1 MERPGS
7 NPDEPTGKGETN
19 MTKLLEGRRA
29 LVTGAGRGIGAAIA
43 LKFAEAGADVVLCA
57 RSVPQLEE
65 VKARI
70 EKLGQRAVVVPADMG
85 DRGQVLRLADS
96 AQGAFGGIDVIVS
109 NAASSGPFG
118 PLRDVSPD
126 DWRAVQMT
134 NLEGPL
140 TLLQALAPHLIARRS
155 GSVVM
160 IASIRG
166 LNGVPLGAPYAAS
179 KAALV
184 SITKSFACELGPFG
198 IRVNAICPGPVDT
211 DMIRDAI
218 GTDPALREKFAN
230 LAPLKRWTLAED
242 CAGPALFLASEE
254 SRAITGQELIVDG
267 GLLAQSPEHFLV

>member
-1 MERPGS
+1 MAG
-7 NPDEPTGKGETN
+7 
-19 MTKLLEGRRA
+19 LLVGRHA

-43 LKFAEAGADVVLCA
+43 LKFAQAGADVALAA
-57 RSVPQLEE
+57 RSVSQLEE
-65 VKARI
+65 VKTKI
-70 EKLGQRAVVVPADMG
+70 EKLGRKALVIPTDMG
-85 DRGQVLRLADS
+85 NRGQVLKLVDS
-96 AQGAFGGIDVIVS
+96 ALSGFGGIDVVVS
-109 NAASSGPFG
+109 NAGMSGPFG
-118 PLRDVSPD
+118 PLRDVSPEA
-126 DWRAVQMT
+126 WRAVQET

-140 TLLQALAPHLIARRS
+140 TMLQALAPHLLARRS
-155 GSVVM
+155 GSVIMV
-160 IASIRG
+160 ASIRG

-211 DMIRDAI
+211 DMIREAI
-218 GTDPALREKFAN
+218 GSDEGLREKFAN

-254 SRAITGQELIVDG
+254 SRAITGQVLIVDG

>member
-1 MERPGS
+1 M
-7 NPDEPTGKGETN
+7 TG
-19 MTKLLEGRRA
+19 LLVGRHA

-43 LKFAEAGADVVLCA
+43 LKFAQAGADVALAA
-57 RSVPQLEE
+57 RSVSQLEE
-65 VKARI
+65 VKTKI
-70 EKLGQRAVVVPADMG
+70 ERLGRKALVIPTDMG
-85 DRGQVLRLADS
+85 NRGQVLKLVDS
-96 AQGAFGGIDVIVS
+96 ALSGFGGIDVVVS
-109 NAASSGPFG
+109 NAGMSGPFG
-118 PLRDVSPD
+118 PLRDVSPEA
-126 DWRAVQMT
+126 WRAVQET

-140 TLLQALAPHLIARRS
+140 TMLQALAPHLLARRS
-155 GSVVM
+155 GSVIMV
-160 IASIRG
+160 ASIRG

-211 DMIRDAI
+211 DMIREAI
-218 GTDPALREKFAN
+218 GSDEGLREKFAN

-254 SRAITGQELIVDG
+254 SRAITGQVLIVDG

>member
-1 MERPGS
+1 MAG
-7 NPDEPTGKGETN
+7 
-19 MTKLLEGRRA
+19 LLEGRHA

-43 LKFAEAGADVVLCA
+43 LKFAQAGADVALAA
-57 RSVPQLEE
+57 RSVSQLDE
-65 VKARI
+65 VKTKI
-70 EKLGQRAVVVPADMG
+70 EKLGRKALVIPTDMG
-85 DRGQVLRLADS
+85 NRGQVLKLVDS
-96 AQGAFGGIDVIVS
+96 ALAGFGGIDVVVS
-109 NAASSGPFG
+109 NAAMSGPFG
-118 PLRDVSPD
+118 PLRDVSPEA
-126 DWRAVQMT
+126 WRAVQET

-140 TLLQALAPHLIARRS
+140 AMLQALAPHLMAKRS
-155 GSVVM
+155 GSVIMV
-160 IASIRG
+160 ASIRG

-211 DMIRDAI
+211 EMIREAI
-218 GTDPALREKFAN
+218 GTDEGLREKFAN

-254 SRAITGQELIVDG
+254 SRAITGQVLIVDG

>member
-1 MERPGS
+1 MAG
-7 NPDEPTGKGETN
+7 
-19 MTKLLEGRRA
+19 LLVGRHA

-43 LKFAEAGADVVLCA
+43 LKFAQEGADVALAA
-57 RSVPQLEE
+57 RSVSQLEE
-65 VKARI
+65 VKTKI
-70 EKLGQRAVVVPADMG
+70 ERLGRKALVIPTDMG
-85 DRGQVLRLADS
+85 NRGQVLKLVDS
-96 AQGAFGGIDVIVS
+96 ALAGFGGIDVVVS
-109 NAASSGPFG
+109 NAGMSGPFG
-118 PLRDVSPD
+118 PLRDVSPEA
-126 DWRAVQMT
+126 WRAVQET

-140 TLLQALAPHLIARRS
+140 TMLQALAPHLLARRS
-155 GSVVM
+155 GSVIMV
-160 IASIRG
+160 ASIRG

-211 DMIRDAI
+211 DMIREAI
-218 GTDPALREKFAN
+218 GSDEGLREKFAN

-254 SRAITGQELIVDG
+254 SRAITGQVLIVDG

>member
-1 MERPGS
+1 MAG
-7 NPDEPTGKGETN
+7 
-19 MTKLLEGRRA
+19 LLVGRHA

-43 LKFAEAGADVVLCA
+43 LKFAQEGADVALAA
-57 RSVPQLEE
+57 RSVSQLEE
-65 VKARI
+65 VKTKI
-70 EKLGQRAVVVPADMG
+70 ERLGRKALVIPTDMG
-85 DRGQVLRLADS
+85 NRGQVLKLVDS
-96 AQGAFGGIDVIVS
+96 ALAGFGGIDVVVS
-109 NAASSGPFG
+109 NAGMSGPFG
-118 PLRDVSPD
+118 PLRDVSPEA
-126 DWRAVQMT
+126 WRAVQET

-140 TLLQALAPHLIARRS
+140 TMLQALAPHLLARRS
-155 GSVVM
+155 GSVIMV
-160 IASIRG
+160 ASIRG

-211 DMIRDAI
+211 DMIREAI
-218 GTDPALREKFAN
+218 GSDEGLRQKFAN

-254 SRAITGQELIVDG
+254 SRAITGQVLIVDG